1 MANAIKN
8 FHTFFL
14 ILPLHVSRIVNICD
28 FDFVFNNILIQNT
41 TFRNLEVK
49 LLQWAENRQ
58 KVSVFRRLVFIN
70 PTKQKP
76 VWNRI

>member
-8 FHTFFL
+8 FHTFFG
-14 ILPLHVSRIVNICD
+14 ILPLNVSRIVNICD
-28 FDFVFNNILIQNT
+28 FDFVFDNILIQNT
-41 TFRNLEVK
+41 TFRNLDVK

-58 KVSVFRRLVFIN
+58 KVSGFRRLVFIN
-70 PTKQKP
+70 PPKQKP